1 MASQLAPRTH
11 PLSHAA
17 TEAEALLSRYPSL
30 GSRELE
36 RLIAIFPN
44 LPILDVGL
52 MSMDANL
59 SDKMERFRR
68 DHADLLEP
76 SAARSIV
83 FVLVYLALPVMMTI
97 GLLWWMLS

>member
-1 MASQLAPRTH
+1 MASQPAPRTH

-17 TEAEALLSRYPSL
+17 AEAEALLRRYPSL
-30 GSRELE
+30 GNRELE
-36 RLIAIFPN
+36 RLIAIFPD

-52 MSMDANL
+52 MSMDAEL
-59 SDKMERFRR
+59 STKMDRFRY
-68 DHADLLEP
+68 DHADRVEP
-76 SAARSIV
+76 AARSIM